1 MIALPSDRVPRSDF
15 FVRFT
20 SRQGSA
26 SDVFFAA
33 AHVSGAQKK
42 LFSRNDKKVLTS
54 ECTAFIMQAE
64 KKCIGGVAVLLPTAM
79 TKNKPFVPAEAL
91 NEEKFVKTAGNE
103 EELLQKDD
111 VFLNAFKTGG
121 RKKRSA
127 VKTLLVLYKGNY
139 KKLSAA
145 VLLMA
150 LKEIPVVMNSVI
162 TADIINEIS
171 RPTANSYRMVIIY
184 IVALIAMI
192 AVNLISDV
200 FFVRFTRKAIRSVE
214 ANLRSALIRKLHMLS
229 IGYYKHIQS
238 GKLQYKI
245 IRDVEAISELSANL
259 LTSFMM
265 VLLDFLFSVS
275 ITLYKSPV
283 MFLFFLVLVPV
294 NVFIVRMFRGKL
306 QKSNSIYRK
315 EMENTSAKVIES
327 MELIPVTK
335 AHGLENTQVE
345 KMDRQF
351 EKVAKD
357 AYKLDKT
364 NTFFNRVIWA
374 SNFIIRLLCLAFTS
388 FLVIRG
394 TIRVGDVVMYQSY
407 FSIIVGAVTAIINI
421 VPTISRGMESVN
433 SVGDILIAD
442 DIEDNYHK
450 LKPPHI
456 KGNVTFDDVSF
467 RYDDGNKNVLDHFS
481 LDVSAGETIAF
492 VGESGCGKT
501 TAINLIIGFGRAT
514 DGRVLI
520 DGMNINNF
528 NLHEYRSQ
536 LAVVPQTPILFGG
549 TIRENIVY
557 GYDHISDATVN
568 KAVDEANLRE
578 FIDSLPEGI
587 NTVIGEHG
595 GTLSGGQRQRIA
607 IARALIRNPS
617 IVILDEATSALDTIS
632 EKKIQIAINNVA
644 KDRTTF
650 IVAHRLS
657 TIRNADRIVVVKN
670 GKCAECGSY
679 DELMAKKGLFYEMQ
693 TLQNE

>member
-1 MIALPSDRVPRSDF
+1 
-15 FVRFT
+15 
-20 SRQGSA
+20 
-26 SDVFFAA
+26 
-33 AHVSGAQKK
+33 
-42 LFSRNDKKVLTS
+42 
-54 ECTAFIMQAE
+54 
-64 KKCIGGVAVLLPTAM
+64 M
-79 TKNKPFVPAEAL
+79 TKNKPFVSAEAL

-103 EELLQKDD
+103 DELLQKDD

-139 KKLSAA
+139 KKLAAA

-192 AVNLISDV
+192 AVNIVSDV

-245 IRDVEAISELSANL
+245 IRDVEAISDLSANL
-259 LTSFMM
+259 LTSFIM
-265 VLLDFLFSVS
+265 VVLDFLFSVS

-306 QKSNSIYRK
+306 QKSNSVYRK

-467 RYDDGNKNVLDHFS
+467 KYDDGNKNVLDHFS
-481 LDVSAGETIAF
+481 LDVRAGETIAF

-557 GYDHISDATVN
+557 GYDKISDATVN

-578 FIDSLPEGI
+578 FVDSLPDGI

>member
-1 MIALPSDRVPRSDF
+1 M
-15 FVRFT
+15 
-20 SRQGSA
+20 
-26 SDVFFAA
+26 
-33 AHVSGAQKK
+33 
-42 LFSRNDKKVLTS
+42 
-54 ECTAFIMQAE
+54 
-64 KKCIGGVAVLLPTAM
+64 AVLLPTAM
-79 TKNKPFVPAEAL
+79 TKNKQFVPAEAL

-111 VFLNAFKTGG
+111 VFLNAFKAGG

-259 LTSFMM
+259 LSTFMM

-306 QKSNSIYRK
+306 QKSNSVYRK

-394 TIRVGDVVMYQSY
+394 MIRVGDVVMYQSY

-421 VPTISRGMESVN
+421 VPAISRGMESVN

-467 RYDDGNKNVLDHFS
+467 KYDDGNKNVLDHFS
-481 LDVSAGETIAF
+481 LDVRAGETIAF

-568 KAVDEANLRE
+568 KAIDEANLRE
-578 FIDSLPEGI
+578 FIDSLPDGI

>member
-1 MIALPSDRVPRSDF
+1 M
-15 FVRFT
+15 
-20 SRQGSA
+20 
-26 SDVFFAA
+26 
-33 AHVSGAQKK
+33 
-42 LFSRNDKKVLTS
+42 
-54 ECTAFIMQAE
+54 
-64 KKCIGGVAVLLPTAM
+64 AVLLPTAM
-79 TKNKPFVPAEAL
+79 TKNKPFVSAEAL

-103 EELLQKDD
+103 DELLQKDD

-139 KKLSAA
+139 KKLAAA

-192 AVNLISDV
+192 AVNIISDV

-245 IRDVEAISELSANL
+245 IRDVEAISDLSANL
-259 LTSFMM
+259 LTSFIM
-265 VLLDFLFSVS
+265 VVLDFLFSVS

-306 QKSNSIYRK
+306 QKSNSVYRK

-456 KGNVTFDDVSF
+456 KGDVTFDEVSF
-467 RYDDGNKNVLDHFS
+467 KYDDGNKNVLDHFS
-481 LDVSAGETIAF
+481 LDVRAGETIAF

-557 GYDHISDATVN
+557 GYDKISDATVN

-578 FIDSLPEGI
+578 FVDSLPEGI

>member
-1 MIALPSDRVPRSDF
+1 
-15 FVRFT
+15 
-20 SRQGSA
+20 
-26 SDVFFAA
+26 
-33 AHVSGAQKK
+33 
-42 LFSRNDKKVLTS
+42 
-54 ECTAFIMQAE
+54 
-64 KKCIGGVAVLLPTAM
+64 M
-79 TKNKPFVPAEAL
+79 TKNKPFVSAEAL

-103 EELLQKDD
+103 DELLQKDD

-139 KKLSAA
+139 KKLAAA

-192 AVNLISDV
+192 AVNIISDV

-245 IRDVEAISELSANL
+245 IRDVEAISDLSANL
-259 LTSFMM
+259 LTSFIM
-265 VLLDFLFSVS
+265 VVLDFLFSVS

-306 QKSNSIYRK
+306 QKSNSVYRK

-456 KGNVTFDDVSF
+456 KGDVTFDEVSF
-467 RYDDGNKNVLDHFS
+467 KYDDGNKNVLDHFS
-481 LDVSAGETIAF
+481 LDVRAGETIAF

-557 GYDHISDATVN
+557 GYDKISDATVN

-578 FIDSLPEGI
+578 FVDSLPEGI

>member
-1 MIALPSDRVPRSDF
+1 M
-15 FVRFT
+15 
-20 SRQGSA
+20 
-26 SDVFFAA
+26 
-33 AHVSGAQKK
+33 
-42 LFSRNDKKVLTS
+42 
-54 ECTAFIMQAE
+54 
-64 KKCIGGVAVLLPTAM
+64 AVLLPTAM

-103 EELLQKDD
+103 DELLQKDD

-139 KKLSAA
+139 KKLAAA

-171 RPTANSYRMVIIY
+171 RPTDNSYRMVIIY

-192 AVNLISDV
+192 AVNIISDV

-245 IRDVEAISELSANL
+245 IRDVEAISDLSANL
-259 LTSFMM
+259 LTSFIM
-265 VLLDFLFSVS
+265 VVLDFLFSVS

-306 QKSNSIYRK
+306 QKSNSVYRK

-357 AYKLDKT
+357 AYKLDKI

-456 KGNVTFDDVSF
+456 KGDVTFDDVSF
-467 RYDDGNKNVLDHFS
+467 KYDDGNKNVLDHFS
-481 LDVSAGETIAF
+481 LDVRAGETIAF

-557 GYDHISDATVN
+557 GYDKISDATVN

-578 FIDSLPEGI
+578 FVDSLPEGI

>member
-1 MIALPSDRVPRSDF
+1 M
-15 FVRFT
+15 
-20 SRQGSA
+20 
-26 SDVFFAA
+26 
-33 AHVSGAQKK
+33 
-42 LFSRNDKKVLTS
+42 
-54 ECTAFIMQAE
+54 
-64 KKCIGGVAVLLPTAM
+64 AVLLPTAM
-79 TKNKPFVPAEAL
+79 TKNKPFVSSEDL
-91 NEEKFVKTAGNE
+91 KEEKFVKTAGNE
-103 EELLQKDD
+103 DELLQKDD

-171 RPTANSYRMVIIY
+171 RPTANSYRMGIIY

-192 AVNLISDV
+192 AVNIISDV

-245 IRDVEAISELSANL
+245 IRDVEAISDLSANL
-259 LTSFMM
+259 LTSFIM
-265 VLLDFLFSVS
+265 VVLDFLFSVS

-306 QKSNSIYRK
+306 QKSNSVYRK

-407 FSIIVGAVTAIINI
+407 FSIIVGAVTSIINI

-456 KGNVTFDDVSF
+456 KGDVTFDDVSF
-467 RYDDGNKNVLDHFS
+467 KYDDGNKNVLDHFS
-481 LDVSAGETIAF
+481 LDVRAGETIAF

-557 GYDHISDATVN
+557 GYDNISDATVN

-578 FIDSLPEGI
+578 FIDSLPDGI

-657 TIRNADRIVVVKN
+657 TIRNADRIIVVKN
-670 GKCAECGSY
+670 GKCAECGSF

>member
-1 MIALPSDRVPRSDF
+1 M
-15 FVRFT
+15 
-20 SRQGSA
+20 
-26 SDVFFAA
+26 
-33 AHVSGAQKK
+33 
-42 LFSRNDKKVLTS
+42 
-54 ECTAFIMQAE
+54 
-64 KKCIGGVAVLLPTAM
+64 AVLLPTAM
-79 TKNKPFVPAEAL
+79 TKNKPFVSSEDL
-91 NEEKFVKTAGNE
+91 KEEKFVKTAGNE
-103 EELLQKDD
+103 DELLQKDD

-192 AVNLISDV
+192 AVNIISDV

-245 IRDVEAISELSANL
+245 IRDVEAISDLSANL
-259 LTSFMM
+259 LTSFIM
-265 VLLDFLFSVS
+265 VVLDFLFSVS

-306 QKSNSIYRK
+306 QKSNSVYRK

-407 FSIIVGAVTAIINI
+407 FSIIVGAVTSIINI

-456 KGNVTFDDVSF
+456 KGDVTFDDVSF
-467 RYDDGNKNVLDHFS
+467 KYDDGNKNVLDHFS
-481 LDVSAGETIAF
+481 LDVRAGETIAF

-557 GYDHISDATVN
+557 GYDNISDATVN

-578 FIDSLPEGI
+578 FIDSLPDGI

-657 TIRNADRIVVVKN
+657 TIRNADRIIVVKN
-670 GKCAECGSY
+670 GKCAECGSF